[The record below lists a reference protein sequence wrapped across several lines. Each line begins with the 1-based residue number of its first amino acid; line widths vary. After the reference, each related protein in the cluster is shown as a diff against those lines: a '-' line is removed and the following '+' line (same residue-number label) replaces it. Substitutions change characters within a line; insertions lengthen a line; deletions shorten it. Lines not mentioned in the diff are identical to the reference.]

1 MRIFS
6 INFNGGFA
14 IVDNST
20 AMMNIINNEYSIN
33 INEFDSIE
41 SANTTVAPS
50 RKNARA
56 VETKV

>member
-20 AMMNIINNEYSIN
+20 AMMNIINNEYGIN
-33 INEFDSIE
+33 INEFDSI
-41 SANTTVAPS
+41 NQHMF
-50 RKNARA
+50 NA
-56 VETKV
+56 VEFL

>member
-20 AMMNIINNEYSIN
+20 AMMNIINNEYSIVD
-33 INEFDSIE
+33 I
-41 SANTTVAPS
+41 ANPLLF
-50 RKNARA
+50 NFLI
-56 VETKV
+56 

>member
-20 AMMNIINNEYSIN
+20 AMMNIKEWGKR
-33 INEFDSIE
+33 
-41 SANTTVAPS
+41 ANS
-50 RKNARA
+50 F
-56 VETKV
+56 TKVGRLSIKYSFL

>member
-20 AMMNIINNEYSIN
+20 AMMNIINNEYGIN

-41 SANTTVAPS
+41 SAYVQCCLS
-50 RKNARA
+50 LIHI
-56 VETKV
+56 